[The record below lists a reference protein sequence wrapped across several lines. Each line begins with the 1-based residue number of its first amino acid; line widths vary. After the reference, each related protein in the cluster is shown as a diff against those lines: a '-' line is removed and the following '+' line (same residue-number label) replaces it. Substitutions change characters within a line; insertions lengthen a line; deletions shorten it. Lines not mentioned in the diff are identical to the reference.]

1 MNSRNPLTRSRSCGV
16 HWLTPEALLWSR
28 RGVLEEIRNTP
39 RIYVRASF
47 TWYTWYL
54 CVCMCVCTRK
64 RSRQRS
70 RFTGVLEGGATS
82 SNQTRTELMTL
93 SRRNFLHGIRTEIR
107 VDSTLWRG
115 MRVGEVG
122 RREGVANLQGVPECS
137 CSNLIYP
144 RSRNFRYFLNFD
156 SGNFFVCTEVGL
168 GLRYYIR
175 LFVKFFERFF
185 DRGIL
190 DIFRIS
196 RNFYLCFRVCIYDCI
211 LLIFVYYCINYFP
224 IIFWQL

>member
-47 TWYTWYL
+47 TWFH
-54 CVCMCVCTRK
+54 VMCVCVCVCARK
-64 RSRQRS
+64 CSRQRS

-93 SRRNFLHGIRTEIR
+93 SRRNFLLGVRTEIR

-115 MRVGEVG
+115 MRVGEVELG
-122 RREGVANLQGVPECS
+122 RDANLQGVPECS

-156 SGNFFVCTEVGL
+156 SGNFLSVRRSG
-168 GLRYYIR
+168 
-175 LFVKFFERFF
+175 
-185 DRGIL
+185 
-190 DIFRIS
+190 
-196 RNFYLCFRVCIYDCI
+196 
-211 LLIFVYYCINYFP
+211 
-224 IIFWQL
+224 

>member
-47 TWYTWYL
+47 TWCA
-54 CVCMCVCTRK
+54 CVCVCARK
-64 RSRQRS
+64 CSRQRS

-93 SRRNFLHGIRTEIR
+93 SRRNFLLGVRTEIR

-115 MRVGEVG
+115 MRVGEVELG
-122 RREGVANLQGVPECS
+122 RDANLQGVPECS

-156 SGNFFVCTEVGL
+156 SGNFLSVRRSG
-168 GLRYYIR
+168 
-175 LFVKFFERFF
+175 
-185 DRGIL
+185 
-190 DIFRIS
+190 
-196 RNFYLCFRVCIYDCI
+196 
-211 LLIFVYYCINYFP
+211 
-224 IIFWQL
+224 